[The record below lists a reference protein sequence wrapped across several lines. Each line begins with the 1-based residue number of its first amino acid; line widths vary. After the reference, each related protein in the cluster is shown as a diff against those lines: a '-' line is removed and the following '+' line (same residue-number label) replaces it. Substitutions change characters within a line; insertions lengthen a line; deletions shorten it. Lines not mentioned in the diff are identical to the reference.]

1 MRTEQENELIKAIEN
16 NSLYD
21 FIALNYWT
29 LDNDLI
35 ISLLKETIYL
45 IDETQNKQLI
55 ENLKEFQGIEKR
67 EEEQENEE
75 N

>member
-21 FIALNYWT
+21 FIALNYWK

-45 IDETQNKQLI
+45 IDETQNKELI

-67 EEEQENEE
+67 EEEQNNEE